1 MNRFAFRVRLAALS
15 AALVVAGAAPG
26 VEIPLR
32 AWEVPSSAVVAL
44 ADLTGP
50 GAFIPVTP
58 CRIADTRAGFGFSG
72 AYGPPAIGAGTSRT
86 FDITASGCTG
96 IPPNASAYSFNLTVT
111 NTAGPGFL
119 QAYPAGGSA
128 GSSSAVNYS
137 GAGQTIA
144 NAAIV
149 PAGGGLG
156 LGAITITAGVSTT
169 DLIID
174 INGYFTNFVNSG
186 AGFIISGS
194 FGGNGAIGGFNFSN
208 NNGSHGVGGGAAG
221 TGRIFGVRGEIGPL
235 GAAGSSG
242 VYGIGPNTGRL
253 TYGVL
258 GESATTVNDAAG
270 VLGRATGDFPS
281 SFSNIA
287 SVAGVRGEGASRGVL
302 GIAGPSGTGVRGIS
316 MNAAG
321 NSLQSAGSLGLD
333 TTYGVFAS
341 GNMGATGTKP
351 FVDPHPYRAGMVIR
365 YVALEGPE
373 AGTYFRGRGVFV
385 KGTAVIEVPES
396 FRLVTDEEGLTVQ
409 VTPLGRAAAVGV
421 TRLGLDSIAVESTRD
436 GEFSYLVQGVRK
448 TFKDWEVVVEGDEFR
463 PESASSTI
471 PGYLSER
478 QKRSLI
484 ESGVYNEDG
493 TVNAKTARRLGWDRV
508 WAEQGT
514 ASTAR

>member
-1 MNRFAFRVRLAALS
+1 MSFLM
-15 AALVVAGAAPG
+15 AGSAPG

-44 ADLTGP
+44 GDLSYP
-50 GAFIPVTP
+50 AVFVPVTP
-58 CRIADTRAGFGFSG
+58 CRLVDTRAGFGFSG
-72 AYGPPAIGAGTSRT
+72 AYGPPSIGAGTSRT
-86 FDITASGCTG
+86 FDIPASGCTG
-96 IPPNASAYSFNLTVT
+96 IPSAASAYSLNLTVT
-111 NTAGPGFL
+111 NTTGPGFV
-119 QAYPAGGSA
+119 QAYPSGGSA
-128 GSSSAVNYS
+128 GSVSSVNYT
-137 GAGQTIA
+137 GVGQTVA
-144 NAAIV
+144 NAAIT
-149 PAGGGLG
+149 PGGRAGEVGR
-156 LGAITITAGVSTT
+156 ITITVGVSTT

-174 INGYFTNFVNSG
+174 INGYFTNIPNENNEF
-186 AGFIISGS
+186 FISGN
-194 FGGNGAIGGFNFSN
+194 FNGSAAIGGTNYSSI
-208 NNGSHGVGGGAAG
+208 NGSHGVGGGAGG
-221 TGRIFGVRGEIGPL
+221 TGKIFGVRGEIGPL

-258 GESATTVNDAAG
+258 GESATTANDAAG
-270 VLGRATGDFPS
+270 VLGRATGAAPS
-281 SFSNIA
+281 VFSNIA
-287 SVAGVRGEGASRGVL
+287 AVAGVRGEGASRGVL
-302 GIAGPSGTGVRGIS
+302 GIAGPSGTGVRGLS

-321 NSLQSAGSLGLD
+321 NSLQSAGSLGVD

-341 GNMGATGTKP
+341 GNLGATGTKP
-351 FVDPHPYRAGMVIR
+351 FVDPHPYRAGTVIR

-385 KGTAVIEVPES
+385 KGVAVIEVPES

-409 VTPLGRAAAVGV
+409 VTPIGRAAAFGV
-421 TRLGLDSIAVESTRD
+421 TRIGLDSIEVESTRD

-448 TFKDWEVVVEGDEFR
+448 TFKDWQVVVEGDEFR

-493 TVNAKTARRLGWDRV
+493 TVNLNTARRLGWDRV

-514 ASTAR
+514 TSRSR

>member
-1 MNRFAFRVRLAALS
+1 MNRFAFRVRRAALS
-15 AALVVAGAAPG
+15 AALVVAGSAPG

-32 AWEVPSSAVVAL
+32 AWGGPSSAIGAL
-44 ADLTGP
+44 GDLGNP
-50 GAFIPVTP
+50 GVYVPVTP

-72 AYGPPAIGAGTSRT
+72 AYGPPSIGAGTSRT

-96 IPPNASAYSFNLTVT
+96 IPAAASAYSFNLTVT
-111 NTAGPGFL
+111 NTTGPGFV

-137 GAGQTIA
+137 GAGQTLA

-149 PAGGGLG
+149 PAGVAGNVNR
-156 LGAITITAGVSTT
+156 ITITVGVSTT

-174 INGYFTNFVNSG
+174 INGYFTNTPNVSNELF
-186 AGFIISGS
+186 ISGNFPGS
-194 FGGNGAIGGFNFSN
+194 AAIGGFNYSSTT
-208 NNGSHGVGGGAAG
+208 GSQGVGGFADGVG
-221 TGRIFGVRGEIGPL
+221 KVFGVFGEIGSLP
-235 GAAGSSG
+235 AAGSAG
-242 VYGIGPNTGRL
+242 VFGFAPDTGRV
-253 TYGVL
+253 TYGVR
-258 GESATTVNDAAG
+258 GESATTAIDGAA
-270 VLGRATGDFPS
+270 VFGRATGGAPPV
-281 SFSNIA
+281 FSNNTA
-287 SVAGVRGEGASRGVL
+287 VAGVRGEGASRGVV
-302 GIAGPSGTGVRGIS
+302 GVVGTSGVAVRGLS
-316 MNAAG
+316 M
-321 NSLQSAGSLGLD
+321 SASGLVQQMGSLGVD
-333 TTYGVFAS
+333 TTYGVFAN
-341 GNMGATGTKP
+341 GNLGATGTKP
-351 FVDPHPYRAGMVIR
+351 FVDPHPHRAGVVIR

-385 KGTAVIEVPES
+385 KGVAVIEVPES

-409 VTPLGRAAAVGV
+409 VTPIGRAAAVGV
-421 TRLGLDSIAVESTRD
+421 TRMGLDSIAVESTRD
-436 GEFSYLVQGVRK
+436 GEFSFLVQGVRK
-448 TFKDWEVVVEGDEFR
+448 AFKDWQVVVEGDEFR

-514 ASTAR
+514 TSTAR